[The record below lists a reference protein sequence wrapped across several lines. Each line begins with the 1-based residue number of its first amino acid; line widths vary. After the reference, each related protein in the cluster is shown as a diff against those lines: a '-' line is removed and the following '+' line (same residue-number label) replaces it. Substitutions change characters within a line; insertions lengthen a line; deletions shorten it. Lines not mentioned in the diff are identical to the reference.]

1 MNHQPVVWVIDD
13 NKADRT
19 IFSVLLEEMEV
30 FSEIRQFNSGSSLID
45 YLDTDALNLD
55 EVRLLVFC
63 DSFMG
68 VESGEIV
75 LSQIAMKTK
84 PDHRYHVLMS
94 GVMWE
99 EEDWKQADTID
110 DFMEKQSNLDSF
122 RNELNRVYAAAMNKL
137 FPD

>member
-1 MNHQPVVWVIDD
+1 MSNHPIVWVIDD

-19 IFSVLLEEMEV
+19 ILSVLLEEMGG

-45 YLDTDALNLD
+45 YLDTDILNLD

-63 DSFMG
+63 DTFMG

-84 PDHRYHVLMS
+84 PEHRYHVLIS

-122 RNELNRVYAAAMNKL
+122 RLELDRVYRSAMTKL